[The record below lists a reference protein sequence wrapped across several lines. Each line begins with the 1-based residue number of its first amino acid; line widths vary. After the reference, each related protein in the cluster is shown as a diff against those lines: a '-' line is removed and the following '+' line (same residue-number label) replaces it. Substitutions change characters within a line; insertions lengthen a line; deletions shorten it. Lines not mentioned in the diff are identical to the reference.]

1 MAKSPAAIS
10 SRSKK
15 TGNVFY
21 DNLAVRVLL
30 RASGLGVVSALADN
44 EPPKQVAYKSRPT
57 VVWRSAVHIVPASVS
72 LFLAIINIKGYFIGA
87 SLQGEDDADSLKFG
101 ALQVAAKIQE
111 LFIMSSMG
119 TMVLYAI
126 REDLLFGI
134 GIPLGLVGS
143 DQAFTQLSFF
153 WSLEFWGGVL
163 SYRRVG
169 KAYLRY
175 RLLALLCFG
184 GLLASIA
191 GPAAAI
197 LIIPRM
203 IPWPVGGGIFWL
215 NGSDTQLWPT
225 YLDKEY
231 LETVNCSTIQNR
243 LTSPWCPSYGFESL
257 QPLFGT
263 WWGPEPHSQFDQQG
277 SEIRKVIHY
286 SSSREDRK
294 DTWVYTTHGPTANIQ
309 DAIVNRYR
317 DNLDFLR
324 VVSPNYPLEAKPAN
338 IYLAESKLYQ
348 VKTKVPLVRT
358 CCNLQPP
365 ITLDSMSPS
374 VYFPKF
380 EEFQIYRNSSKV
392 GPTIEMDTAE
402 LLNQEMIRRNYSLP
416 RNHDFPIIAIPVEM
430 PEDEVASLGLLLIHL
445 DTEATAELPR
455 WDVMACSIDTRWAKG
470 RSIIETNGL
479 RPDLVSHEFIY
490 DRVANPV
497 RTELDIAGADSFES
511 LSWTPQN
518 DGNLERIRL
527 RIGWYDLLSP
537 LVPSS
542 ELSIQ
547 PEWGA
552 ATIQLPGSTADINST
567 LLEQLIKS
575 TVFPNSTSSLSGQ
588 NRPKKSVEIIIAAA
602 VADGLSRCGAHI
614 HIRASLNIT
623 NWQFKKTVSN
633 ARTMVRLGEPL
644 QSFPLPEAL
653 AGVAH
658 TQMTMRAIYTGYV
671 IAITNSFDRFC
682 VVLLLTYAA
691 VAVAHTLWCL
701 KPGRG
706 RTHEAWSTIP
716 ELVVLSQQS
725 DPEPTSVISNTC
737 AGVRSLKTMG
747 RVAVVECVTEPGR
760 EELQLRL
767 GKDFR
772 THSIDGSAKP
782 LPGVEYGVKEYE
794 LGALTDDQ

>member
-1 MAKSPAAIS
+1 MAKSTATTR

-21 DNLAVRVLL
+21 DWLAVRVLL
-30 RASGLGVVSALADN
+30 RASGLGVVAALTDN
-44 EPPKQVAYKSRPT
+44 EPPKQVAYRSRPT
-57 VVWRSAVHIVPASVS
+57 VVWRSAAHIVPAAVS
-72 LFLAIINIKGYFIGA
+72 LFLAIINIKGYFVGA
-87 SLQGEDDADSLKFG
+87 SLQGEADADSLKFA

-111 LFIMSSMG
+111 LFIVSSVGAMI
-119 TMVLYAI
+119 LYAI

-134 GIPLGLVGS
+134 GIPLGLVGA
-143 DQAFTQLSFF
+143 DRAFSQLSFF

-163 SYRRVG
+163 SYRRV
-169 KAYLRY
+169 KKTLLRY

-184 GLLASIA
+184 GLLASTA

-231 LETVNCSTIQNR
+231 LETGNCSTIQNG

-257 QPLFGT
+257 QPLFGS

-294 DTWVYTTHGPTANIQ
+294 DTWVYTTHAPTANLQ

-317 DNLDFLR
+317 DSLDFLR
-324 VVSPNYPLEAKPAN
+324 VISPNSPLEAKPAN
-338 IYLAESKLYQ
+338 IYLAKSKLYQ

-358 CCNLQPP
+358 CCNQQPP
-365 ITLDSMSPS
+365 ITPDSIPPS

-380 EEFQIYRNSSKV
+380 EEYHIYRNSSKT
-392 GPTIEMDTAE
+392 GPVTEMNTME
-402 LLNQEMIRRNYSLP
+402 LLNQEMVRRNYSLP

-430 PEDEVASLGLLLIHL
+430 PEEEVASLGLLLIHL

-479 RPDLVSHEFIY
+479 RPDLVSHEFIG
-490 DRVANPV
+490 DKVANPV

-527 RIGWYDLLSP
+527 RMGWYDLLSP
-537 LVPSS
+537 LISSS
-542 ELSIQ
+542 ELNIQ
-547 PEWGA
+547 PGWGA
-552 ATIQLPGSTADINST
+552 VTIQPPGSTADINGT
-567 LLEQLIKS
+567 MLEQLIKL
-575 TVFPNSTSSLSGQ
+575 TVFPNSTLSLTGQ
-588 NRPKKSVEIIIAAA
+588 NRQKKSVEVIIAAT
-602 VADGLSRCGAHI
+602 VADGLSRCGAHM
-614 HIRASLNIT
+614 HIGASSSIT
-623 NWQFKKTVSN
+623 NWQAKHSVAD
-633 ARTMVRLGEPL
+633 ARTNVRLGEPL
-644 QSFPLPEAL
+644 QSFPLPKAL
-653 AGVAH
+653 AGRAH

-671 IAITNSFDRFC
+671 ISITNSFDRFC
-682 VVLLLTYAA
+682 VVLLLSYAA

-706 RTHEAWSTIP
+706 RAHEAWSTIP
-716 ELVVLSQQS
+716 ELVALSQQS
-725 DPEPTSVISNTC
+725 DPEPTSVLSNTC
-737 AGVRSLKTMG
+737 AGVRSLETMG
-747 RVAVVECVTEPGR
+747 RVAVVECVNEPGR

-767 GKDFR
+767 GRDFR
-772 THSIDGSAKP
+772 TDSINESARP
-782 LPGVEYGVKEYE
+782 LPGVEYGANEYE
-794 LGALTDDQ
+794 LGESDG

>member
-1 MAKSPAAIS
+1 MAKSPGTTR
-10 SRSKK
+10 SRSQK

-21 DNLAVRVLL
+21 DYLAVRVLL
-30 RASGLGVVSALADN
+30 RASGLGVVAALADN
-44 EPPKQVAYKSRPT
+44 EPLKQVAYKSRAT
-57 VVWRSAVHIVPASVS
+57 VVWRSAVHIIPAAVS
-72 LFLAIINIKGYFIGA
+72 LFLAIINIKGYFVGV
-87 SLQGEDDADSLKFG
+87 SLQGEDDAGSLKFA

-111 LFIMSSMG
+111 LFIMSSVG
-119 TMVLYAI
+119 AMVLYTI

-134 GIPLGLVGS
+134 GIPLGLVGA
-143 DQAFTQLSFF
+143 DQAFTQISFF

-163 SYRRVG
+163 SYCRVE
-169 KAYLRY
+169 KNHLRY

-184 GLLASIA
+184 GLLALTA
-191 GPAAAI
+191 GPAVAI
-197 LIIPRM
+197 LVIPRM

-215 NGSDTQLWPT
+215 NE

-231 LETVNCSTIQNR
+231 LETVNCSTIQNQ

-257 QPLFGT
+257 QPLFGS

-277 SEIRKVIHY
+277 SDIRKVIHY

-294 DTWVYTTHGPTANIQ
+294 DTWVYTTHAPTANLQ
-309 DAIVNRYR
+309 DAIATRYR
-317 DNLDFLR
+317 DSLDLLR
-324 VVSPNYPLEAKPAN
+324 VVSPNSPFEAKPAN
-338 IYLAESKLYQ
+338 IYLAKSKLYQ

-358 CCNLQPP
+358 CCHPQPP
-365 ITLDSMSPS
+365 ITPDSMPPS

-380 EEFQIYRNSSKV
+380 EEFRIYRSSSEI
-392 GPTIEMDTAE
+392 GPVIEMDTME
-402 LLNQEMIRRNYSLP
+402 LLNREMVRRNYSLP

-430 PEDEVASLGLLLIHL
+430 PEEEVASLGLLLIHL

-479 RPDLVSHEFIY
+479 RPDLVSHEFIS

-518 DGNLERIRL
+518 DGNVKRIRL
-527 RIGWYDLLSP
+527 RMGWYDLLSP
-537 LVPSS
+537 FIPSS
-542 ELSIQ
+542 ELNIQ
-547 PEWGA
+547 PECGVV
-552 ATIQLPGSTADINST
+552 TIQPLGSTADINGT
-567 LLEQLIKS
+567 MLEQLIKL
-575 TVFPNSTSSLSGQ
+575 TVFPNSSVSLSGQ
-588 NRPKKSVEIIIAAA
+588 NRMKKSVEVIIAAT
-602 VADGLSRCGAHI
+602 VADSLSRCGAHMNI
-614 HIRASLNIT
+614 GASLNIS
-623 NWQFKKTVSN
+623 NWLAERKNVAY
-633 ARTMVRLGEPL
+633 ARTLVRLGEPL

-653 AGVAH
+653 AGGAH

-671 IAITNSFDRFC
+671 ISITSSFDCFC
-682 VVLLLTYAA
+682 IVLLLAYAT

-706 RTHEAWSTIP
+706 RAHEAWSTIP
-716 ELVVLSQQS
+716 ELVALSQQS
-725 DPEPTSVISNTC
+725 DPEPTSVLSNTC
-737 AGVRSLKTMG
+737 AGVRSLDTMG
-747 RVAVVECVTEPGR
+747 RVAVVECVNEPGR

-772 THSIDGSAKP
+772 TDDIDGTAKP
-782 LPGVEYGVKEYE
+782 RPGVEYGAKEYE
-794 LGALTDDQ
+794 LGNVTDNQG